1 MKRILCVLLLPT
13 MTLIG
18 FSKDALC
25 QSKDKCHKDVNE
37 FTMKSMAVIELAK
50 GSNRGKRL
58 ADLRT
63 KYATKLD
70 PAAFRAAKE
79 AVENWRIWIDTGDAE
94 YIHQTVSAQEAA
106 LEVCNRLA
114 R

>member
-13 MTLIG
+13 MTLMG
-18 FSKDALC
+18 FSKDASC
-25 QSKDKCHKDVNE
+25 QSKDKCYKDVND

-50 GSNRGKRL
+50 GSNREKRL

-70 PAAFRAAKE
+70 PAAFRVAKE
-79 AVENWRIWIDTGDAE
+79 AVENWRLWIDTGDAE
-94 YIHQTVSAQEAA
+94 YIHRTVSAQKAA
-106 LEVCNRLA
+106 WELCNLLA